1 MKAKKMDDT
10 PSQSWLDLPAIYKIV
25 VKGHLD
31 EHWTDWFDDLTM
43 SVEKDAAG
51 TVFTILTGPVQDQGA
66 LHGLL
71 ARVRDLGLPLLEVHR
86 LDFVDKS
93 GPASPDNKN

>member
-1 MKAKKMDDT
+1 MENT
-10 PSQSWLDLPAIYKIV
+10 PSHFSLDLPAIYKIII
-25 VKGHLD
+25 KGRLD
-31 EHWTDWFDDLTM
+31 EQWADWFDDLAI
-43 SVEKDAAG
+43 SVETDAAG

-86 LDFVDKS
+86 LDFAEQAGRKA
-93 GPASPDNKN
+93 PPNEN

>member
-1 MKAKKMDDT
+1 MDNI
-10 PSQSWLDLPAIYKIV
+10 PPQSWIDQPAVYQII
-25 VKGHLD
+25 VKGRLD
-31 EHWTDWFDDLTM
+31 EHWADWFDDLSLTFK
-43 SVEKDAAG
+43 KDANG

-86 LDFVDKS
+86 LETWQGSKPVS
-93 GPASPDNKN
+93 N